1 MKVKLAHHTY
11 KRLMQSRQNGITVS
25 DVYRAARNIPGKLP
39 KSGFRIKYN
48 KANSGKVFDLI
59 VADCDG
65 YRKVIT
71 VIGL

>member
-1 MKVKLAHHTY
+1 MKVRLAHHTY
-11 KRLMQSRQNGITVS
+11 KRLVQNRQNGITVG

-39 KSGFRIKYN
+39 KSGYRVKYN
-48 KANSGKVFDLI
+48 KANSGRLFDLI
-59 VADCDG
+59 IADCNG